1 MDILGDSDSDS
12 FCYDIEEGS
21 LVSYTE
27 GERGKYAIGSAYT
40 RRKDVLDIDC
50 LTPEN
55 LGVEQNS
62 QTEIQLIKQWKS
74 AGRRPDWSE
83 IAQYGPE

>member
-1 MDILGDSDSDS
+1 MDILEDSDSDS
-12 FCYDIEEGS
+12 SCYDIEEGS
-21 LVSYTE
+21 YVSYTE
-27 GERGKYAIGSAYT
+27 GERGENATGSAYT
-40 RRKDVLDIDC
+40 RRVDVIDLDC

-55 LGVEQNS
+55 LGVEQNN

-83 IAQYGPE
+83 IAQHG